1 VLEVSDVADVVRPHP
16 STKGRRTWGPSK
28 GGDVATVGDG
38 DVAWLA
44 GVGVG
49 DEHAIA

>member
-1 VLEVSDVADVVRPHP
+1 MSDVADVVRPHP
-16 STKGRRTWGPSK
+16 STR
-28 GGDVATVGDG
+28 GGAAGAGTVGDG